1 MPPLAWYF
9 EFEPRHGAVSNVQKL
24 ILTTAMTALTQSDAA
39 RDTAQSIATTA
50 AAIGAGVATRSLITK
65 VWEQA
70 TGEAPPN
77 DPTDPG
83 VSWQQALTWAA
94 AAGVGVGVGRVVG
107 RRLAAGAFEKS
118 NQKPATTEA

>member
-1 MPPLAWYF
+1 MNGRGPWYF
-9 EFEPRHGAVSNVQKL
+9 RFELDRSPTNVQKL
-24 ILTTAMTALTQSDAA
+24 LLTTALTALPQSDTA

-70 TGEAPPN
+70 TGEEPPN

-83 VSWQQALTWAA
+83 VSWQQAVAWAA

-107 RRLAAGAFEKS
+107 RRLASGAFEKS
-118 NQKPATTEA
+118 NDKQAATA